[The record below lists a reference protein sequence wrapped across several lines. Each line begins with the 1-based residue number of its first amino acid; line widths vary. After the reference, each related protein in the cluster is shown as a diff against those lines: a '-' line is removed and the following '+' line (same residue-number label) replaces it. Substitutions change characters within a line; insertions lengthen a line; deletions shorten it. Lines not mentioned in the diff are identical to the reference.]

1 MAQSLAQIYLHIIYS
16 TKQREPFLGDVPLRQ
31 EMHAYIAGTIKAY
44 GSHPLIVGGTA
55 DHVHIL
61 CTLPKT
67 ETYAKIIGESKRNS
81 SKWIKTKNP
90 KLSDF
95 HWQNG
100 YGAFS
105 VSHLLIEKVRTY
117 IQNQE
122 KHHRVKTFQEELR
135 EFLIKHHIE
144 FDERYVWD

>member
-1 MAQSLAQIYLHIIYS
+1 MAQSLLKFICTSFIQLNNAAI
-16 TKQREPFLGDVPLRQ
+16 PGDVPLRQ

-81 SKWIKTKNP
+81 SKWIKTKIRNYP
-90 KLSDF
+90 IFIGKMDMEHF
-95 HWQNG
+95 P
-100 YGAFS
+100 
-105 VSHLLIEKVRTY
+105 
-117 IQNQE
+117 
-122 KHHRVKTFQEELR
+122 
-135 EFLIKHHIE
+135 
-144 FDERYVWD
+144 